1 MCMEKIR
8 GLLEMMK
15 EFELVEL
22 DLEEENFA
30 VSLKKAGANYVAA
43 PVAMPAMSAPAVAA
57 SAAPAA
63 AAARPVED
71 TSGLTPIKSPIVGTF
86 YRSPSP
92 DSDAFVSE
100 GATVDSNTIVCI
112 IEAMKIMNEIKA
124 EVSGTIEKVLV
135 KNGEPVEYGQ
145 PLFLVRE

>member
-30 VSLKKAGANYVAA
+30 VSLKKAGANYVPA
-43 PVAMPAMSAPAVAA
+43 PMAMPTM
-57 SAAPAA
+57 AAPAA
-63 AAARPVED
+63 VASAVGAASRPAED

-100 GATVDSNTIVCI
+100 GASVDGNTIVCI

-124 EVSGTIEKVLV
+124 EISGTIEKVLV